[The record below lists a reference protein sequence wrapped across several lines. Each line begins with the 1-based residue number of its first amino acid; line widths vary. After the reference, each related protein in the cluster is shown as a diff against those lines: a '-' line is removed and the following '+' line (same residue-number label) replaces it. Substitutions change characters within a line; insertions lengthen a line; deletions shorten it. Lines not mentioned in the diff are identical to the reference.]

1 MKKIFF
7 LLAFVFMACAI
18 NANAGGYVF
27 SETFLQFDKS
37 AMVQQKLK
45 KAQACIN
52 SGQFATAQT
61 LLRGVLKLSPNNS
74 RAKAM
79 LASCEEGVRN
89 QNRKELQA
97 YEDACSEGTPFALQ
111 SFISKYPKSEKVS
124 DVKNRLQDYK
134 LWNAASSRNTI
145 DAYYDYLSESSMKA
159 YRSEAYVAIDKLKE
173 DNDWNTCKNGSNES
187 LLSKFIANHPN
198 SCHVKEAQ
206 YFLNV
211 IRGEE
216 NYAKQYYYS
225 AYEYLYKAN
234 SYRTLTG
241 APARHFQEMK
251 QENEFKEAMASSD
264 ISLLSNYLYS
274 LPTYSPYRTKVSNR
288 LAILKASQLGSY
300 SSESGMNEALAYA
313 QDEETRSL
321 VKNYIKRAKEL
332 HAYYEKSKRAAA
344 RRFWWRNRFT
354 IGWNICHLD
363 YLDDFMGLGTGI
375 RTKFGRWDDVVN
387 FTLGAE
393 YAYIMYFN
401 DDVDDDET
409 YASVAHQIE
418 VPIGFRLNLFEIW
431 ENTKFYIGCE
441 GSFGFNLAEGDKFRG
456 VLSKNNFSI
465 APQIGFA
472 SRRWDMGFYYK
483 KYVNGMPLFKN
494 FPCEKSQRIGY
505 FLTYYF

>member
-1 MKKIFF
+1 MKKKFF
-7 LLAFVFMACAI
+7 LLAFVFMACTI
-18 NANAGGYVF
+18 NTNAGGYVF
-27 SETFLQFDKS
+27 SETFLQFNKS

-52 SGQFATAQT
+52 SGQFVTAQT
-61 LLRGVLKLSPNNS
+61 LLRGVLKLSPENA
-74 RAKAM
+74 RAKAL

-134 LWNAASSRNTI
+134 LWNAASSRNTM
-145 DAYYDYLSESSMKA
+145 DAYYDYLSESSIKA
-159 YRSEAYVAIDKLKE
+159 YRSEAYAAINKLKE
-173 DNDWNTCKNGSNES
+173 DNDWNTCKDGSNES
-187 LLSKFIANHPN
+187 LLSKFIANHAN

-274 LPTYSPYRTKVSNR
+274 LPTYSPYRTRVSNR
-288 LAILKASQLGSY
+288 LAVLKASRLGEF
-300 SSESGMNEALAYA
+300 SSENSMKDALAYA

-321 VKNYIKRAKEL
+321 VENYIKSAKKRRAD
-332 HAYYEKSKRAAA
+332 YEKSWRSAA
-344 RRFWWRNRFT
+344 RRQWWRNRFT

-363 YLDDFMGLGTGI
+363 YLENFMGLGTGI
-375 RTKFGRWDDVVN
+375 RTKFGRWDDVFN

-393 YAYIMYFN
+393 YNYILFFAG
-401 DDVDDDET
+401 DSWDSRVT
-409 YASVAHQIE
+409 VAQQMEIP
-418 VPIGFRLNLFEIW
+418 VGFRLNLFKIW
-431 ENTKFYIGCE
+431 KNAKFYIGCE
-441 GSFGFNLAEGDKFRG
+441 GNFGFNLAEGDNFKG
-456 VLSKNNFSI
+456 TLSVNNFSI

-494 FPCEKSQRIGY
+494 FPSEKSQRIGY